1 MRVDILVRDQDLIPE
16 MLEKKKKRNVK
27 LILDIKSKFF
37 SSKKNNNSI
46 IGRGVV
52 WIYPK
57 EYVVN
62 TKMCQLIELQLR
74 VIK

>member
-16 MLEKKKKRNVK
+16 MLEKKKKKRNVK

-46 IGRGVV
+46 IGRG
-52 WIYPK
+52 WF
-57 EYVVN
+57 EYILKN
-62 TKMCQLIELQLR
+62 ML
-74 VIK
+74 

>member
-16 MLEKKKKRNVK
+16 MLEKKKRNVK
-27 LILDIKSKFF
+27 LILDIKSKIF

-52 WIYPK
+52 WRYPK

>member
-16 MLEKKKKRNVK
+16 MLEKKKNNVK

-46 IGRGVV
+46 IGRG
-52 WIYPK
+52 WF
-57 EYVVN
+57 EYILKN
-62 TKMCQLIELQLR
+62 ML
-74 VIK
+74 